1 MTPDE
6 FEALASPL
14 GFEWTSAQKDSMR
27 LGDRAMTLLGKPAYE
42 AVARFAD
49 GKLNRIAIAF
59 YARGDA
65 GAGLDEKAF
74 TTLVSETIATVT
86 THAGK
91 PFTPRGKDPT
101 NAVKAE
107 GVFWDV
113 EAAHYL
119 LEYSFTKAVKSKN
132 IPFRAEFI
140 RLEASAPQAK
150 MSLLTKLATTQP
162 GRVNLNAQIKRD
174 PATGDVWLPMVPMV
188 DQGQKGYCA
197 VACVERVMRYLGQDV
212 DANEL
217 AQVANSDPDFG
228 TNSARML
235 EALKKLTSRLKVRV
249 KVIEQVETRRFFRM
263 IDEYNRVAKKAKKE
277 VLPDPDVSYFSD
289 FGSYYRMM
297 DAQLLKEVRTKN
309 KADVSSFSRDVQQAV
324 NSGVPLLWSVQL
336 GMFPEPGLP
345 QVGGGHMRLII
356 GYNAKT
362 NEIIYSD
369 SWGAGHEQKRMPLDN
384 AWTITVSLAALEPTP
399 A

>member
-1 MTPDE
+1 
-6 FEALASPL
+6 
-14 GFEWTSAQKDSMR
+14 
-27 LGDRAMTLLGKPAYE
+27 
-42 AVARFAD
+42 
-49 GKLNRIAIAF
+49 
-59 YARGDA
+59 
-65 GAGLDEKAF
+65 
-74 TTLVSETIATVT
+74 
-86 THAGK
+86 
-91 PFTPRGKDPT
+91 
-101 NAVKAE
+101 
-107 GVFWDV
+107 
-113 EAAHYL
+113 
-119 LEYSFTKAVKSKN
+119 
-132 IPFRAEFI
+132 
-140 RLEASAPQAK
+140 
-150 MSLLTKLATTQP
+150 
-162 GRVNLNAQIKRD
+162 
-174 PATGDVWLPMVPMV
+174 MVPMV